1 MATPARPKTVP
12 TGAEYLTETNQ
23 WAEGPRVGG
32 KRHGRWRFWRKAG
45 SLQEESDYQQ
55 DVEHG
60 RSVRYHPDGSI
71 SAEQRVEQGRAV
83 ELMLHLTD
91 KPTDELNPELP
102 PVIRRIHMRYED
114 GWQSF
119 IQFLGEAGQPLTLA
133 GKPAPARPASLPED
147 TYLTDEADAWKTG
160 LFDGQGG
167 FKGLHRHWTLQ
178 GEPVVVRYH
187 SEKRMTVGSRSPD
200 FQPDGNPLIHAATE
214 GDTAAVEA
222 LLSLGFGHEPGAA
235 LHAALEGPPELAK
248 RLLALPPGEPFHPLD
263 EDTRPERP
271 KQLPTEAVWVPARKQ
286 WIAGRMDREQGP
298 VGTWKLWKLTGEDAD
313 GELEGSL
320 QVVEFQGGR
329 PRWQCDYWGPDE
341 GGEKEEEAW
350 FDETGRR
357 VRRRRY
363 DQPEGFSE
371 VESLPSGESIA
382 RWGKLPER
390 IWQEERSNAQ
400 DELVSVRCFDDEGR
414 LRTELLPAEG
424 RGRAFD
430 EHGTVVAEGGA
441 DGEELS
447 GRWTLHPAGAKGT
460 ELDVDG
466 LALVATADV
475 GTLLPLIAQLQA
487 SPVPPFLKKAM
498 GVKWED
504 FDSYF
509 GLDPEQVPNLLRI
522 IALDHPA
529 AVQHGLDALSNDLYH
544 QGTVSELAGP
554 VLPFLCAI
562 AANLQNEAALGRLLS
577 FLAEVGTR
585 DYDLDAAN
593 TLKKAFRQRK
603 GNKPAQ
609 AAKALEKAD
618 LEPAHGPFLLAL
630 VDTVEAWVRLAG
642 HANPKVSEAAM
653 YLLGLT
659 DDARAASALCTR
671 LTGPASSELHQDAA
685 RLLSLHPATDAS
697 RAALERALGS
707 EDAHVRG
714 EAAMSWLRLHLPKN
728 DRAVAVLVEQ
738 VKEGHTEPAVV
749 LTLLPSSERARHLG
763 SLLQAL
769 SEADPSSVFG
779 VARAALAVAF
789 AEGGDD
795 ELSSAQR
802 EVLQTLVGNESFWG
816 LNVNAAEVLDEVGL
830 PTRRT
835 GVEALLR
842 GEEADEADG
851 DGEIF
856 TAASG
861 LDGPSVDSFRE
872 EEDA

>member
-1 MATPARPKTVP
+1 MSIPARPATVP
-12 TGAEYLTETNQ
+12 PGAEYLTETNQ
-23 WAEGPRVGG
+23 WGEGPRVDG

-45 SLQEESDYQQ
+45 ALQEESDYQQ

-91 KPTDELNPELP
+91 KPTDELNPQLP
-102 PVIRRIHMRYED
+102 TVIRRVHIRYED

-133 GKPAPARPASLPED
+133 GEPAPARPAGIPEG

-160 LFDGQGG
+160 LFNGQGG
-167 FKGLHRHWTLQ
+167 FKGLHRYWTLR
-178 GEPVVVRYH
+178 GELVLVRYH
-187 SEKRMTVGSRSPD
+187 SETRMTVGSRSPGC
-200 FQPDGNPLIHAATE
+200 QPNGNPLLHAAAE

-248 RLLALPPGEPFHPLD
+248 RLLTLPPGEPFHPLD
-263 EDTRPERP
+263 EDTRPARP
-271 KQLPTEAVWVPARKQ
+271 KKLPPDAVWVPARQQ
-286 WIAGRMDREQGP
+286 WVAGRMDPEQGP
-298 VGTWKLWKLTGEDAD
+298 VGTWKLWKRIKEDAN
-313 GELEGSL
+313 GELRGRL

-329 PRWQCDYWGPDE
+329 SRWQCEYQGPDE
-341 GGEKEEEAW
+341 RASKEEEAW

-357 VRRRRY
+357 VRRRLY

-371 VESLPSGESIA
+371 AESLPSGESIV

-390 IWQEERSNAQ
+390 IWREERSDAR

-424 RGRAFD
+424 RGRVFD
-430 EHGTVVAEGGA
+430 EQGTVVAEGGT
-441 DGEELS
+441 DGKQLS
-447 GRWTLHPAGAKGT
+447 GRWTLHPAGADARQ
-460 ELDVDG
+460 LDVDG
-466 LALVATADV
+466 FALVATADV
-475 GTLLPLIAQLQA
+475 GTLLPLIHQLQA

-498 GVKWED
+498 DVKWED

-509 GLDPEQVPNLLRI
+509 GLDPKQVSLLLRI
-522 IALDHPA
+522 IALDHPV
-529 AVQHGLDALSNDLYH
+529 AVQHGLGALSENLFH

-562 AANLQNEAALGRLLS
+562 AANLENEAALGQLLP
-577 FLAEVGTR
+577 FLEEVGTR
-585 DYDLDAAN
+585 DHSLNAAN
-593 TLKKAFRQRK
+593 RLKKAFRQRK
-603 GNKPAQ
+603 GNQPAQ
-609 AAKALEKAD
+609 AAEALEKAG
-618 LEPAHGPFLLAL
+618 LAPAHGHFLLAL
-630 VDTVEAWVRLAG
+630 ADTVEAWVRLAG
-642 HANPKVSEAAM
+642 HANPTVSLAAT
-653 YLLGLT
+653 YLLGPT
-659 DDARAASALCTR
+659 DDARAAGALCTR
-671 LTGPASSELHQDAA
+671 LEGPASSALHQVAA
-685 RLLSLHPATDAS
+685 RMLSLHPATDAI

-707 EDAHVRG
+707 EDAFVRG
-714 EAAMSWLRLHLPKN
+714 EAAMSWLRLHLPER
-728 DRAVAVLVEQ
+728 DRAVVELVEQ
-738 VKEGHTEPAVV
+738 VKAGHTEPAVV
-749 LTLLPSSERARHLG
+749 LTLLPSRERVRHLG

-769 SEADPSSVFG
+769 SEADPGSVFG

-789 AEGGDD
+789 AEGVDG

-816 LNVNAAEVLDEVGL
+816 LNVNAAEVLGERGL

-842 GEEADEADG
+842 GAAADEGGG
-851 DGEIF
+851 DGGIL

-861 LDGPSVDSFRE
+861 LGGPSVDSFRE